1 MKNVLTVFK
10 KEIRRYFTDRRMLM
24 ALFLPGILI
33 FVIYTVVGRV
43 FSTINLTGSITQTT
57 YHIAYT
63 DNYTYK
69 SGAVA
74 SPLIVQSFEA
84 YLQQSEDEKT
94 NSASYKA
101 IPVSDVEAY
110 KQEVAQGKY
119 DVLVVF
125 SDDFE
130 NKITVRDGSF
140 NYIHIYY
147 NGASSVG
154 SHAYEVILSLADN
167 AYKNY
172 FVNIGSDGKPIT
184 PNVGSSDFL
193 GAKLMSV
200 LLPMAT
206 MSLLFSS
213 VVSIC
218 PDAVAGEKE
227 RGTLSAMLLTP
238 IKRGELAIGKILA
251 ISVVSLASG
260 ITAFLGLALSLPNL
274 MQGLNFALTAGMIAF
289 MGALIVTTLLL
300 FVSIGMVV
308 STFAKSVKECSSL
321 MAPFMILAIGASFLP
336 FIVSSKSLGL
346 AFVPFANIALSMSTL
361 LETGNVDLPFFATT
375 IGVNLVLT
383 GALIFVVSR
392 LFKVER
398 IMIK

>member
-63 DNYTYK
+63 DN
-69 SGAVA
+69 SGAA
-74 SPLIVQSFEA
+74 TSPLIVQSFEA

-94 NSASYKA
+94 NSASYKV
-101 IPVSDVEAY
+101 ISVSNVETY

-154 SHAYEVILSLADN
+154 SHAYEVMLSLADN

-238 IKRGELAIGKILA
+238 IKRGELAVGKILA

-274 MQGLNFALTAGMIAF
+274 MQGLNFTLTAGMVAF
-289 MGALIVTTLLL
+289 MGVLVVTTLLL

-361 LETGNVDLPFFATT
+361 LETGSVDPLFFATT
-375 IGVNLVLT
+375 VGVNLVLT

>member
-63 DNYTYK
+63 DN
-69 SGAVA
+69 SGAA
-74 SPLIVQSFEA
+74 TSPLIVQSFEA

-94 NSASYKA
+94 NSASYKV
-101 IPVSDVEAY
+101 IPVSNVETY

-130 NKITVRDGSF
+130 HKITVRDGSC

-154 SHAYEVILSLADN
+154 SHAYEVMLSLADS

-172 FVNIGSDGKPIT
+172 FVNIGSDGQPIT

-238 IKRGELAIGKILA
+238 IKRGELAVGKILA

-274 MQGLNFALTAGMIAF
+274 MQGLNFTLTAGMVAF
-289 MGALIVTTLLL
+289 MGVLVVTTLLL

-361 LETGNVDLPFFATT
+361 LETGSVDPLFFATT
-375 IGVNLVLT
+375 VGVNLVLT

>member
-10 KEIRRYFTDRRMLM
+10 KEIRRYFTDRRMLL

-63 DNYTYK
+63 DN
-69 SGAVA
+69 SGAA
-74 SPLIVQSFEA
+74 TSPLIVQSFEA

-94 NSASYKA
+94 NSASYKV
-101 IPVSDVEAY
+101 IPVSNVETY

-154 SHAYEVILSLADN
+154 SHAYEVMLSLADN

-238 IKRGELAIGKILA
+238 IKRGELAVGKILA

-274 MQGLNFALTAGMIAF
+274 MQGLNFTLTAGMVAF
-289 MGALIVTTLLL
+289 MGVLVVTTLLL

-361 LETGNVDLPFFATT
+361 LETGSVDPLFFATT
-375 IGVNLVLT
+375 VGVNLVLT

>member
-63 DNYTYK
+63 DN
-69 SGAVA
+69 SGAA
-74 SPLIVQSFEA
+74 TSPLIVQSFEA

-101 IPVSDVEAY
+101 IPVSNVETY

-147 NGASSVG
+147 NGASSIG
-154 SHAYEVILSLADN
+154 SHAYEVMLSLADN

-274 MQGLNFALTAGMIAF
+274 MQGLNFTLTAGMVAF
-289 MGALIVTTLLL
+289 MGVLVVTTLLL

-361 LETGNVDLPFFATT
+361 LETGSVDPLFFATT
-375 IGVNLVLT
+375 VGVNLVLT

>member
-63 DNYTYK
+63 DN
-69 SGAVA
+69 SGAA
-74 SPLIVQSFEA
+74 TSPLIVQSFEA

-94 NSASYKA
+94 NSASYKV
-101 IPVSDVEAY
+101 IPVSNVETY

-154 SHAYEVILSLADN
+154 SHAYEVMLSLADN

-238 IKRGELAIGKILA
+238 IKRGELAVGKILA

-274 MQGLNFALTAGMIAF
+274 MQGLNFALTAGMVAF
-289 MGALIVTTLLL
+289 MGVLVVTTLLL

-361 LETGNVDLPFFATT
+361 LETGSVDPLFFATT
-375 IGVNLVLT
+375 VGVNLVLT

>member
-63 DNYTYK
+63 DN
-69 SGAVA
+69 SGAA
-74 SPLIVQSFEA
+74 TSPLIVQSFEA

-94 NSASYKA
+94 NSASYKV
-101 IPVSDVEAY
+101 ISVSNVETY

-154 SHAYEVILSLADN
+154 SHAYEVMLSLADN

-238 IKRGELAIGKILA
+238 IKRGELAVGKILA

-274 MQGLNFALTAGMIAF
+274 MQGLNFTLTAGMVAF
-289 MGALIVTTLLL
+289 MGVLVVTTLLL

-321 MAPFMILAIGASFLP
+321 MAPFMILAIGASFLVAVNAP
-336 FIVSSKSLGL
+336 AEDAYYYICCALCAFGAAVTSFGL
-346 AFVPFANIALSMSTL
+346 IRYYNL
-361 LETGNVDLPFFATT
+361 LATRPLPSFYDRTGGNDDA
-375 IGVNLVLT
+375 
-383 GALIFVVSR
+383 
-392 LFKVER
+392 K
-398 IMIK
+398 K

>member
-63 DNYTYK
+63 DN
-69 SGAVA
+69 SGAA
-74 SPLIVQSFEA
+74 TSPLIVQSFEA

-94 NSASYKA
+94 NSASYKV
-101 IPVSDVEAY
+101 IPVSNVETY

-130 NKITVRDGSF
+130 NRITVRDGSF

-154 SHAYEVILSLADN
+154 SHAYEVMLSLADN

-238 IKRGELAIGKILA
+238 IKRGELAVGKILA

-274 MQGLNFALTAGMIAF
+274 MQGLNFTLTAGMVAF
-289 MGALIVTTLLL
+289 MGVLVVTTLLL

-361 LETGNVDLPFFATT
+361 LETGSVDPLFFATT
-375 IGVNLVLT
+375 VGVNLVLT

>member
-63 DNYTYK
+63 DN
-69 SGAVA
+69 SGAA
-74 SPLIVQSFEA
+74 TSPLIVQSFEA

-94 NSASYKA
+94 NSASYKV
-101 IPVSDVEAY
+101 IPVSNVETY

-154 SHAYEVILSLADN
+154 SHAYEVMLSLADN

-238 IKRGELAIGKILA
+238 IKRGELAVGKILA

-274 MQGLNFALTAGMIAF
+274 MQGLNFTLTAGMVAF
-289 MGALIVTTLLL
+289 MGVLVVTTLLL

-361 LETGNVDLPFFATT
+361 LETGSVDPLFFATT
-375 IGVNLVLT
+375 VGVNLVLT

>member
-63 DNYTYK
+63 DN
-69 SGAVA
+69 SGAA
-74 SPLIVQSFEA
+74 TSPLIVQSFEA

-94 NSASYKA
+94 NSASYKV
-101 IPVSDVEAY
+101 IPVSNVETY

-154 SHAYEVILSLADN
+154 SHAYEVMLSLADN

-206 MSLLFSS
+206 PMESE
-213 VVSIC
+213 V
-218 PDAVAGEKE
+218 G
-227 RGTLSAMLLTP
+227 LT
-238 IKRGELAIGKILA
+238 
-251 ISVVSLASG
+251 
-260 ITAFLGLALSLPNL
+260 
-274 MQGLNFALTAGMIAF
+274 M
-289 MGALIVTTLLL
+289 
-300 FVSIGMVV
+300 
-308 STFAKSVKECSSL
+308 
-321 MAPFMILAIGASFLP
+321 
-336 FIVSSKSLGL
+336 
-346 AFVPFANIALSMSTL
+346 
-361 LETGNVDLPFFATT
+361 
-375 IGVNLVLT
+375 
-383 GALIFVVSR
+383 
-392 LFKVER
+392 
-398 IMIK
+398 